1 MNRASDSTLRRI
13 LFVEDDPD
21 IQTVARMALEA
32 LGGFTVLACNS
43 GAEALAKVDGFI
55 PDLVLL
61 DVMMPGMDGP
71 TTLVALR
78 KHPTCHE
85 VPVIF
90 MTAKVQAQELA
101 FYRELGAEEVIA
113 KPFDPMVLAERVRT
127 IWSTLSSR
135 RRLGAVGTA
144 AGSGS
149 VEL

>member
-1 MNRASDSTLRRI
+1 MNRTEDSTLRRI

-43 GAEALAKVDGFI
+43 GVEALGKVDGFA

-71 TTLVALR
+71 TTLAALR
-78 KHPTCHE
+78 RRATCRD

-127 IWSTLSSR
+127 IWSGLSSR
-135 RRLGAVGTA
+135 RRMRMTA
-144 AGSGS
+144 GAGSA
-149 VEL
+149 EL

>member
-1 MNRASDSTLRRI
+1 MNRTEDSTLHRI

-32 LGGFTVLACNS
+32 LGGFTVLACSS
-43 GAEALAKVDGFI
+43 GAEALAKVDGFV

-71 TTLVALR
+71 TTLEALR
-78 KHPTCHE
+78 QRAACRE
-85 VPVIF
+85 VPIVF

-113 KPFDPMVLAERVRT
+113 KPFDPMVLAERVRA
-127 IWSTLSSR
+127 IWSGLSSR
-135 RRLGAVGTA
+135 RRMRAVGMA
-144 AGSGS
+144 AGAGI